1 MSLNINKSAQSG
13 FTIVELL
20 IVVVVIAILAAITI
34 VSYTGIT
41 QQANTSAALS
51 NATTVLKKAELYA
64 NDQSSTGYPSA
75 VSVLTGAASSELYAL
90 PASAVTVIP
99 GASISAA
106 EDALEAAPTSKSIIY
121 ENCDSGDGIIISY
134 WDYSAGAVATI
145 TAGDVSGTCVVVP
158 AS

>member
-1 MSLNINKSAQSG
+1 MSLNINKAQQSG

-64 NDQSSTGYPSA
+64 NSETGYPTTLA
-75 VSVLTGAASSELYAL
+75 ALTGAASSKVYAL
-90 PASAVTVIP
+90 PDGSANLITGNDI
-99 GASISAA
+99 AAA
-106 EDALEAAPTSKSIIY
+106 ETALGTTPANKDIVLETCGSA
-121 ENCDSGDGIIISY
+121 DGVIISY
-134 WDYSAGAVATI
+134 WNFTNAAVATV
-145 TAGDVSGTCVVVP
+145 TAGDVSGTCDV
-158 AS
+158 AAT